1 MKRSGLAHSLLV
13 VFVLSLVFS
22 GFISWTALGLK
33 VQTGSFMIDLQ
44 GEKTWSVKAGIG
56 DGSSLSSVGYPKN
69 SYSLSQSLKVDLSGE
84 IGDVFSIS
92 ANLDD
97 SKPGYLQKFE
107 LKMDTANWDGV
118 AGDIVAG
125 QGNNFSVYNKKILGL
140 RLDGD
145 YGGAGVELVG
155 GRLQGISETKVFYGD
170 TAESEV
176 EFSLYRSGAGL
187 EEKSYEENIRGL
199 QYYELNFEYVEGF
212 TDPEVEFLPQ
222 EGLEDLLGE
231 YLPEKWSREYVR
243 GLVGAI
249 EDEPKKKL
257 SSGQFEV
264 VSLSKDYLL
273 LLQDKT
279 SLVRGR
285 IKNYISAYNKEIP
298 EDQRKDYPFNPGTDY
313 EKEFLSKLEA
323 YVRLALGSKEKLKL
337 DSYSRNRFYSLGRTG
352 IKREGFQLEVKLN
365 GKWEPVGGLNDYSY
379 ELFPDRGIL
388 DLDFPNK
395 FFSDLANNRIRASFK
410 YEISGKTY
418 MLGFSV
424 APESEKVYL
433 NGDLLQRNTDY
444 SIDYETGALIIFK
457 EIGPDDKI
465 KVDFERARGG
475 LGGFAQYGRN
485 LYGFSTSMQSDYGLK
500 IELDLFQARDSAP
513 AELPPEIPTMPNVHT
528 VAGLN
533 ASYSENGWEAGL
545 KFGGNV
551 NRFPFDD
558 NKRVNLP
565 NRINEIVE
573 LESYGVHLFLGQN
586 GFTASRPGGS
596 GDNTLEWESYGPAD
610 GLAGKAVN
618 DGLVVG
624 EKLYLATE
632 GGLTTVV
639 LGGPAPFSK
648 SLNWTSYYE
657 SDGLPEVKL
666 QGLASDG
673 QTLWIGTSSG
683 VISVELKS
691 LDEPDPWNKIE
702 KTNDLS
708 VTSIAH
714 LDGLLGIGTKDG
726 LRLYDLTDDKWLQLD
741 KDKLKKVRVNDFAVR
756 EDVLLAG
763 TEAGMWKV
771 NPDGGAERITDKSI
785 NALSV
790 RGENVW
796 FGTDEGFTRVG
807 SATSYR
813 QEKITAVLVGEK
825 SVWAGSEGDTTG
837 ADKNLVIYELGDQ
850 LQGFPTDTTG
860 IEAEDED
867 RFRSIDPDR
876 HTDRGIFVSGNLG
889 KTFGLWSRDLT
900 VSTDFKYYQP
910 TYTPIGKMERK
921 DKLSAGARI
930 EAGLTENLTLG
941 VGSDYSVSSFST
953 GSGDWT
959 ISNDL
964 SLYWE
969 TIVNTSLDFTWNT
982 NAGGGTKL
990 KSNLALDKSF
1000 WNESLIAAV
1009 NVKANRDISGSG
1021 ETTDSITVSS
1031 QLSLS
1036 PYDLGEFGLNYTVPV
1051 TVGSLKKTGSEQL
1064 SWNFDL
1070 SRTLSLDSGYGFAV
1084 GLSGDGKLDGPVL
1097 SGIQGIENQINF
1109 NLQPDKLKLEE
1120 LEFAPDLNLSW
1131 KGSGSS
1137 NQLSGEFLLDTIF
1150 RSFSSTVSI
1159 GRTGRFPT
1167 GSELVE
1173 YEDSIQGTLSY
1184 DFGSVTPD
1192 INYKLSRDLRT
1203 HPDFGRKATYSGSL
1217 GLGASWK
1224 ITPKLSS
1231 QLDGGLNYES
1241 DKGLSYTLDNSLD
1254 WKINSKLAPK
1264 VKTGMDYFPGSG
1276 KLDFSTETEFSYPF
1290 RDRWGVS
1297 FVSGT
1302 NLGLDKSGEMYSSFY
1317 GSAGLRVEF

>member
-1 MKRSGLAHSLLV
+1 MKRIGLARSLLV
-13 VFVLSLVFS
+13 VLILSFVFS

-69 SYSLSQSLKVDLSGE
+69 SYSLSQTLKVDLSGE

-107 LKMDTANWDGV
+107 LKMDTANWDGL

-125 QGNNFSVYNKKILGL
+125 QGENFSVYNKKILGL
-140 RLDGD
+140 RLNGTL
-145 YGGAGVELVG
+145 GGAGVELIG

-176 EFSLYRSGAGL
+176 KFTLYRTEAGL
-187 EEKSYEENIRGL
+187 EEKSYEENVRGL
-199 QYYELNFEYVEGF
+199 QYYGLDFEFVEGF
-212 TDPEVEFLPQ
+212 TDPEIEFLHQ
-222 EGLEDLLGE
+222 EGLEGLLVE
-231 YLPEKWSREYVR
+231 YLPKKWSREYVK

-285 IKNYISAYNKEIP
+285 IKDYISAYNEGLP
-298 EDQRKDYPFNPGTDY
+298 EDQKKDYPFNPGTDY
-313 EKEFLSKLEA
+313 EKEFLDKLEA
-323 YVRLALGSKEKLKL
+323 YVRLALGSKEELKL
-337 DSYSRNRFYSLGRTG
+337 DSFLRNRFYSLGRTG

-365 GKWEPVGGLNDYSY
+365 GQWESVGSLNDYSY

-388 DLDFPNK
+388 DLDFPK
-395 FFSDLANNRIRASFK
+395 EFFSDLANNRIKASFK
-410 YEISGKTY
+410 YGISGKTY

-444 SIDYETGALIIFK
+444 SIDYQTGALIIFK
-457 EIGPDDKI
+457 EIGPDDKLR
-465 KVDFERARGG
+465 VDFERARGG

-485 LYGFSTSMQSDYGLK
+485 LYGFSTSMESDYGLK
-500 IELDLFQARDSAP
+500 IELDIFQARDSAP

-551 NRFPFDD
+551 DRFPFDD

-573 LESYGVHLFLGQN
+573 LESYGIHLFLSQN
-586 GFTASRPGGS
+586 GFTASRSGG
-596 GDNTLEWESYGPAD
+596 GRGNTLEWESYGPAD

-673 QTLWIGTSSG
+673 QTLWIGTNSG
-683 VISVELKS
+683 VISVKFGS
-691 LDEPDPWNKIE
+691 LEKPDPWNKIE

-708 VTSIAH
+708 VTSLIH
-714 LDGLLGIGTKDG
+714 LNDRLAVGTGEGLY
-726 LRLYDLTDDKWLQLD
+726 LYDTSAGELNRVEELTETGINDVAVKNDAFLVGADSGIYEIDSGGGVSQLVD
-741 KDKLKKVRVNDFAVR
+741 GKSVN
-756 EDVLLAG
+756 G
-763 TEAGMWKV
+763 
-771 NPDGGAERITDKSI
+771 
-785 NALSV
+785 LSV
-790 RGENVW
+790 QGGKVW
-796 FGTDEGFTRVG
+796 FGTNEGFSRLE
-807 SATSYR
+807 SAASYG
-813 QEKITAVLVGEK
+813 QEKITVVLKGEK

-837 ADKNLVIYELGDQ
+837 EDKNLEIYELGDQ
-850 LQGFPTDTTG
+850 LRGFPTDTTG

-867 RFRSIDPDR
+867 RFRSIDAGR

-889 KTFGLWSRDLT
+889 KTFGVLSRDVTL
-900 VSTDFKYYQP
+900 STEFKYYQP

-953 GSGDWT
+953 GFGDWT

-969 TIVNTSLDFTWNT
+969 TIVNTSLGFTWNT
-982 NAGGGTKL
+982 SAGGGTKL

-1000 WNESLIAAV
+1000 LNESLVAAV
-1009 NVKANRDISGSG
+1009 NVKANREISDSG

-1036 PYDLGEFGLNYTVPV
+1036 PYDLGKFGLNYTVPV
-1051 TVGSLKKTGSEQL
+1051 TVGSLKKRGDEQL

-1097 SGIQGIENQINF
+1097 NGIQGIENQINF

-1150 RSFSSTVSI
+1150 RSFSSTVSV
-1159 GRTGRFPT
+1159 GRTAQFPI

-1231 QLDGGLNYES
+1231 QLDGGVNYES
-1241 DKGLSYTLDNSLD
+1241 DKGLSYTLDNFLD

-1264 VKTGMDYFPGSG
+1264 VKTGMDYSPGSG

-1290 RDRWGVS
+1290 RNRWGVS
-1297 FVSGT
+1297 LVSGI
-1302 NLGLDKSGEMYSSFY
+1302 NLGLDEDGEVYNSYY
-1317 GSAGLRVEF
+1317 GSAGLAVEF